1 MTWKGGTARAA
12 PTRVSKPAPVPM
24 RDLSAAER
32 DRAIYCMNIAYSRR
46 NRENKSDDQVAE
58 ELGFGSAEA
67 MIHQF
72 RQWDFPYWLVP
83 SKLPEPDRPKRRP
96 RKSGTPHDLPPA
108 RAAMALFQERIE
120 VLGRAVE
127 ALPTLVEGFQGGRF
141 VGTFVERIPM
151 GPSRDE
157 VSEEEWEWLC
167 EVLGSDPT
175 SQGDWYP
182 DWAFHIDHPI
192 DVTHVPPQPLV
203 MLIGAYALAG
213 GNMEALLKA
222 LHPNPPEVDAEKLS
236 RLLHAKKSEHG
247 EDGLFRRAQQLATF
261 VRGGNTGRGAPPPDL
276 SADEYDVACA
286 ITEFRERGWSEDRI
300 YQTLAHL
307 GYTKKEI
314 ADLGSLRLRRL
325 EDDLLN

>member
-1 MTWKGGTARAA
+1 
-12 PTRVSKPAPVPM
+12 
-24 RDLSAAER
+24 
-32 DRAIYCMNIAYSRR
+32 MNIAYARR
-46 NRENKSDDQVAE
+46 DKENKSDDQVAK

-83 SKLPEPDRPKRRP
+83 SKPPKPDRPKRRP
-96 RKSGTPHDLPPA
+96 RKSGTPQELPPA
-108 RAAMALFQERIE
+108 HAAMALFQERIE
-120 VLGRAVE
+120 VLERAVE
-127 ALPTLVEGFQGGRF
+127 ALPKLVEGFQAGRF

-167 EVLGSDPT
+167 QVFGPDPT

-182 DWAFHIDHPI
+182 DLATPIDHPI
-192 DVTHVPPQPLV
+192 DGSHAPPQEVV

-247 EDGLFRRAQQLATF
+247 EDGLFRKAQQLATF
-261 VRGGNTGRGAPPPDL
+261 VRGGHTGRGTPPPGL
-276 SADEYDVACA
+276 SAEEYVVACA
-286 ITEFRERGWSEDRI
+286 IAEYRERGWCEDQI
-300 YQTLAHL
+300 YERLAH
-307 GYTKKEI
+307 TCFTPKKI

>member
-1 MTWKGGTARAA
+1 
-12 PTRVSKPAPVPM
+12 
-24 RDLSAAER
+24 
-32 DRAIYCMNIAYSRR
+32 
-46 NRENKSDDQVAE
+46 
-58 ELGFGSAEA
+58 
-67 MIHQF
+67 
-72 RQWDFPYWLVP
+72 
-83 SKLPEPDRPKRRP
+83 
-96 RKSGTPHDLPPA
+96 
-108 RAAMALFQERIE
+108 MALFQERIE
-120 VLGRAVE
+120 VLGRAAE
-127 ALPTLVEGFQGGRF
+127 ALPKLVEGFQGGQF

-167 EVLGSDPT
+167 EVLGSDST

-182 DWAFHIDHPI
+182 DLATPIEHPI

-247 EDGLFRRAQQLATF
+247 EDGLIRKAEQLATF
-261 VRGGNTGRGAPPPDL
+261 VRGGNTGKGAPPPGL
-276 SADEYDVACA
+276 SADEYVVACA
-286 ITEFRERGWSEDRI
+286 ITEYRERDWSEDRI
-300 YQTLAHL
+300 YQTLTHL
-307 GYTKKEI
+307 GYTRGKI
-314 ADLGSLRLRRL
+314 AHLGSLRLRRL

>member
-1 MTWKGGTARAA
+1 M
-12 PTRVSKPAPVPM
+12 S
-24 RDLSAAER
+24 DLSAAER
-32 DRAIYCMNIAYSRR
+32 DRAVPCITLAYYLRDK
-46 NRENKSDDQVAE
+46 ENKSDDQVADK
-58 ELGFGSAEA
+58 LGFGSAEA

-72 RQWDFPYWLVP
+72 KRWGFPDWLVYSNP
-83 SKLPEPDRPKRRP
+83 PEPDRPKRKP
-96 RKSGTPHDLPPA
+96 RKSGTPQEIPPA

-127 ALPTLVEGFQGGRF
+127 ALPKLVEGFQGGRF
-141 VGTFVERIPM
+141 VGAFVERILI

-167 EVLGSDPT
+167 EVFGPDPT

-182 DWAFHIDHPI
+182 HLATPVDHPI
-192 DVTHVPPQPLV
+192 DSSHVPPRQLV
-203 MLIGAYALAG
+203 MLIGAYALAD
-213 GNMEALLKA
+213 GNMEELLKA

-247 EDGLFRRAQQLATF
+247 EDGLIRKAEQLATF
-261 VRGGNTGRGAPPPDL
+261 VRGGSTGRGAPPPDL
-276 SADEYDVACA
+276 SADEYVVACA

-307 GYTKKEI
+307 GYTKKKI

-325 EDDLLN
+325 EVDLLN

>member
-1 MTWKGGTARAA
+1 M
-12 PTRVSKPAPVPM
+12 S
-24 RDLSAAER
+24 DLSGAER
-32 DRAIYCMNIAYSRR
+32 DRAVRCITLAYIQRDIQ
-46 NRENKSDDQVAE
+46 NKSDDQVAE
-58 ELGFGSAEA
+58 KLGFGSAEA
-67 MIHQF
+67 MRHQF
-72 RQWDFPYWLVP
+72 RRWGFPEWLVS
-83 SKLPEPDRPKRRP
+83 SKPPEPDRPKRRP
-96 RKSGTPHDLPPA
+96 RKSGTPQELPPA

-127 ALPTLVEGFQGGRF
+127 ALPKLVEAFQGGRF

-167 EVLGSDPT
+167 EVLGPDPT

-182 DWAFHIDHPI
+182 DMATPIEDPI
-192 DVTHVPPQPLV
+192 DVSHVPPQPLV
-203 MLIGAYALAG
+203 MLIAAYTLAG
-213 GNMEALLKA
+213 GNMEELLKA

-247 EDGLFRRAQQLATF
+247 EDGLCRKAQQLATF

-276 SADEYDVACA
+276 SADEYVVACA
-286 ITEFRERGWSEDRI
+286 ITEFRERRWSEDRI
-300 YQTLAHL
+300 YQTLVHL
-307 GYTKKEI
+307 DYTREKI

>member
-1 MTWKGGTARAA
+1 M
-12 PTRVSKPAPVPM
+12 S
-24 RDLSAAER
+24 DLSAAER
-32 DRAIYCMNIAYSRR
+32 DRAVRCITLAYLLRDK
-46 NRENKSDDQVAE
+46 ENKSDDQVAE
-58 ELGFGSAEA
+58 KLGFGSAEA

-72 RQWDFPYWLVP
+72 RNWRFPDWLVS
-83 SKLPEPDRPKRRP
+83 SKPPEPDRPKRQP
-96 RKSGTPHDLPPA
+96 RKSGTPRELPPA
-108 RAAMALFQERIE
+108 RAAMALFQEHIE

-127 ALPTLVEGFQGGRF
+127 ALPKLVEGLQGGQF

-167 EVLGSDPT
+167 EVLGPDPT

-182 DWAFHIDHPI
+182 DLATPMEHPI

-203 MLIGAYALAG
+203 MLIGAFALAG

-247 EDGLFRRAQQLATF
+247 EDGLFRKAEQLATF
-261 VRGGNTGRGAPPPDL
+261 VRGGNTSRGVPPPGL
-276 SADEYDVACA
+276 SADEYVVACA
-286 ITEFRERGWSEDRI
+286 ITECREQDWSEDRI
-300 YQTLAHL
+300 YQTFTHL
-307 GYTKKEI
+307 GYTRGKI
-314 ADLGSLRLRRL
+314 AHLGSLRLRRL